1 MRWNKWLSK
10 LAELAFRARGPRE
23 NPHGTPQGQA
33 APRWFSLPG
42 HRMELQDSGFA
53 IELGTAP
60 GKPVYTLYSPEGAR
74 LAWGADLPAMQTMAE
89 RMAQE
94 RQLFACRGGLV
105 R

>member
-1 MRWNKWLSK
+1 MLWKFIYRL
-10 LAELAFRARGPRE
+10 LGVPAPQPRHV
-23 NPHGTPQGQA
+23 PKPQGTA

-60 GKPVYTLYSPEGAR
+60 GKPAYTLYSPEGAR
-74 LAWGADLPAMQTMAE
+74 LAWGADLPAMQTLAE